1 MNPPR
6 FLRLALA
13 GLLLT
18 AAAPALHAQLKVG
31 VVNLQKALQDTAEIK
46 AAEAS
51 LKAKFG
57 PRQEELAGLE
67 KEISKLSQDLEQN
80 QSKYNEATLA
90 EMSSRLQLRQRQY
103 QRNAQSL
110 QDDVNAVRQ
119 DVLNRVGQRL
129 QEVIKKLAE
138 EKGLD
143 MVLDAGNTYFFKPV
157 LEITEDVTKAYD
169 LAYPAK

>member
-67 KEISKLSQDLEQN
+67 KEITKLSQDLEQN